1 VAAQDWIEKDFYKEL
16 GVEKTADEAEI
27 KKSYR
32 KLARK
37 YHPDQNQGDAKAEA
51 KFKSISEAY
60 SVLSDKAQREEY
72 DQIRAYAGGGARFAG
87 GGGGAGASYED
98 LFGGMNFGGSTRR
111 RSSNPYSGINLD
123 DLFGFGGSSFDSQFG
138 RYEDQ
143 IRTGQRGGQSRT
155 RLDQPGQDIQAEI
168 TLPFRTAVEGDTVE
182 FQVGSKTV
190 KTRIPAGTKDGATLK
205 LRGKGHPSTGSGPA
219 GDLMLTVNVGKH
231 PVYSLS
237 GRNLK
242 LTVPVTF
249 PEAAAGA
256 TIDVP
261 KLDGSTVKVR
271 IPAGTPS
278 GRTLRVKGAGVATP
292 TVTGDM
298 LVTVNV
304 VVPDHLN
311 EEAKE
316 ALAKF
321 EKAVGEQNP
330 REQLIK
336 DALK

>member
-27 KKSYR
+27 KKAYR

-37 YHPDQNQGDAKAEA
+37 YHPDQNAGDSKAEA
-51 KFKSISEAY
+51 KFKAVSEAY
-60 SVLSDKAQREEY
+60 SVLSDKSQREEY
-72 DQIRAYAGGGARFAG
+72 DQIRSYAGGGARFAG
-87 GGGGAGASYED
+87 GGSGAGASYED
-98 LFGGMNFGGSTRR
+98 LFGGMNFGGSSRR
-111 RSSNPYSGINLD
+111 RTSSNPYSGINLD
-123 DLFGFGGSSFDSQFG
+123 DLFGFGGSSFDSQFN

-143 IRTGQRGGQSRT
+143 IRTGNRGGHT
-155 RLDQPGQDIQAEI
+155 RLDQPGQDINAEL

-182 FQVGSKTV
+182 FAVDGKTV

-205 LRGKGHPSTGSGPA
+205 LRGKGYPSPGSGPN
-219 GDLMLTVNVGKH
+219 GDLLLTVHVGKH

-261 KLDGSTVKVR
+261 KIDGSTVKVR

-278 GRTLRVKGAGVATP
+278 GRTLRVKGAGVVTP
-292 TVTGDM
+292 NATGDM

-304 VVPDHLN
+304 VVPSHLN
-311 EEAKE
+311 SEAKE

-321 EKAVGEQNP
+321 ADLIGNENP
-330 REQLIK
+330 RDQLMQ
-336 DALK
+336 DAAK

>member
-1 VAAQDWIEKDFYKEL
+1 MEKDFYKEL

-27 KKSYR
+27 KKAYR

-51 KFKSISEAY
+51 KFKAVSEAY
-60 SVLSDKAQREEY
+60 SVLSDKSQRDEY

-98 LFGGMNFGGSTRR
+98 LFGGMNFGGSSRR
-111 RSSNPYSGINLD
+111 RTSNPYSGINLD
-123 DLFGFGGSSFDSQFG
+123 DLFGFGGSNFDNQFN

-143 IRTGQRGGQSRT
+143 IRTGSRGQTRS
-155 RLDQPGQDIQAEI
+155 RLDQPGQDINAEL

-182 FQVGSKTV
+182 FAVDGKTV
-190 KTRIPAGTKDGATLK
+190 KTRIPAGIKDGATLK
-205 LRGKGHPSTGSGPA
+205 LRGKGQPSAGSGPN
-219 GDLMLTVNVGKH
+219 GDLMLTVHVGKH

-242 LTVPVTF
+242 ITVPVTF

-261 KLDGSTVKVR
+261 KIDGSTVKVR

-278 GRTLRVKGAGVATP
+278 GRTLRVKGAGVVTP
-292 TVTGDM
+292 NATGDM

-304 VVPDHLN
+304 VVPEHLTS
-311 EEAKE
+311 EAKE

-321 EKAVGEQNP
+321 ADLIGNENP
-330 REQLIK
+330 RDQLLA
-336 DALK
+336 DAAK